1 MVAGADKKDV
11 LNVKVAVVYNRHK
24 DGIINAFGQQN
35 KEWYPE
41 ETIDLVAK
49 ALKKAGHS
57 IGLIEGD
64 RHLLVRL
71 DDFLPK
77 LSPDEEPGI
86 VFNLAL
92 GIQGKC
98 RYTHIPAV
106 LEMAGIPY
114 TGSSPLGHAL
124 ALDKALSKQIFLA
137 NRLATPQFSVFY
149 DKNQLKDLK
158 LHLKFPLVVKPRSE
172 AASIGLS
179 VVKNEKSLKEA
190 VACILETFKQ
200 PALVEE
206 FIEGRE
212 INVSIIG
219 NYPPLVFPVLEL
231 ELEKTSSNVFTHE
244 DKFHLSGKKIQKIC
258 PADLPSGLDTSIRN
272 IALQAYKALSI
283 YDHARVDMRLDKNK
297 NPYLIEINSMASIN
311 PSSSLVYAAK
321 VIDLDYDQLINK
333 ILESAISRYAR
344 EEPEIFGRYKK
355 RYQSKI

>member
-1 MVAGADKKDV
+1 MSGADKKHV
-11 LNVKVAVVYNRHK
+11 LNMKVAVVYNRHK
-24 DGIINAFGQQN
+24 DGVINTFGLQN

-41 ETIDLVAK
+41 ETVDLVAK

-57 IGLIEGD
+57 VKLIEGD
-64 RHLLVRL
+64 RYLLVHL

-98 RYTHIPAV
+98 RYTHVPAA

-124 ALDKALSKQIFLA
+124 ALDKAISKQIFLA
-137 NRLATPQFSVFY
+137 SGLATPQFFVFN

-158 LHLKFPLVVKPRSE
+158 LRLKFPLVVKPRSE
-172 AASIGLS
+172 GASIGLT
-179 VVKNEKSLKEA
+179 VVENEKSLKEA
-190 VACILETFKQ
+190 IAYVLETFKQ

-219 NYPPLVFPVLEL
+219 NYPPFVFPVLEL
-231 ELEKTSSNVFTHE
+231 EMGKTGSNVFTYE
-244 DKFHLSGKKIQKIC
+244 DKFHFSGKKIQKIC
-258 PADLPSGLDTSIRN
+258 PADLSAGLDTRIRN

-283 YDHARVDMRLDKNK
+283 YDQARVDMRLDKNN
-297 NPYLIEINSMASIN
+297 NPYLLEINSMVSIN

-333 ILESAISRYAR
+333 ILESAITRYAW

-355 RYQSKI
+355 RYQPKI